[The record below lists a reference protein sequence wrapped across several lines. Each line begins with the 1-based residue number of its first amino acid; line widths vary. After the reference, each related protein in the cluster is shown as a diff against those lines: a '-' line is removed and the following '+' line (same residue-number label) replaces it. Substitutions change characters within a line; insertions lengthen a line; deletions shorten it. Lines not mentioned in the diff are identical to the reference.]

1 MSAIDSSIPGVDVEP
16 VSPAEVQLQFLRDSV
31 SSHLNDLRIEVIRG
45 VDEKL
50 SAMGM
55 VSPFGEVNET
65 NARAWVENVLG
76 QLDHALNEARLALR
90 GLGRGRNAA
99 HFLRKKAPIDERLCL
114 CQYLM
119 EELTGVFIRRLLPP
133 TGGRS
138 LVASARFRMQDG
150 SSGSSVNGSALALR
164 DLHQPRTVLEPLSAP
179 PPKATKSNKKT
190 KESSVP
196 KLPLIGTLSLQDQ
209 EALDAERAR
218 ITAGYRALNAA
229 KKEMKREYKLKA
241 EAQASSSGGATRS

>member
-1 MSAIDSSIPGVDVEP
+1 MADIDSSIPGVDVGLVKDAAAKLGSLKEI
-16 VSPAEVQLQFLRDSV
+16 VAAQV
-31 SSHLNDLRIEVIRG
+31 NDLRIEVIQR

-50 SAMGM
+50 ATMGM

-65 NARAWVENVLG
+65 NARAWVEDVLG

-114 CQYLM
+114 CQCLM

-164 DLHQPRTVLEPLSAP
+164 DLHQQHTVLEPLSAP

-196 KLPLIGTLSLQDQ
+196 KLPPIGTLSLQDQ

-229 KKEMKREYKLKA
+229 KKEMKKEYKLKA